1 MTPHQLLDFIQHFGA
16 SLSAKSA
23 KNHSKKLGILCFF
36 KLFESDLLHL
46 LCFVNFFSQLLL
58 EGVVLVKL

>member
-1 MTPHQLLDFIQHFGA
+1 
-16 SLSAKSA
+16 
-23 KNHSKKLGILCFF
+23 
-36 KLFESDLLHL
+36 LFESDLLHL